1 MKITQVKVYP
11 YVKKKLNGEVGI
23 GQVVLDDLILLTGLK
38 LVERHGK
45 RFILYPVNYKNK
57 RQLCFVQPIKKNI
70 ADEITDK
77 LFTAYSE
84 SLTTN
89 ADQILNDDSVFMAG
103 IQEMVDEYNNQ
114 RAQLT
119 AAMALQNSPE
129 SNGPDPDE
137 HYEDA
142 PINTDNLGLY
152 EKA

>member
-11 YVKKKLNGEVGI
+11 YTKKKLNGEVGI

-77 LFTAYSE
+77 LFDAYSE
-84 SLTTN
+84 SLAGGN
-89 ADQILNDDSVFMAG
+89 VNLMSEDSVFMAG
-103 IQEMVDEYNNQ
+103 VKELVDSMNIS
-114 RAQLT
+114 T

-129 SNGPDPDE
+129 SNGPDPND
-137 HYEDA
+137 HYEDN
-142 PINTDNLGLY
+142 PINTDDLGPY
-152 EKA
+152 EEA

>member
-11 YVKKKLNGEVGI
+11 YTKKKLNGEVGI

-77 LFTAYSE
+77 LFDAYTE
-84 SLTTN
+84 SLAGGN
-89 ADQILNDDSVFMAG
+89 VNLMGEDSVFMAG
-103 IQEMVDEYNNQ
+103 VKELVDSMNIS
-114 RAQLT
+114 T
-119 AAMALQNSPE
+119 AAMALQNGPE
-129 SNGPDPDE
+129 SNGPEPNDSDDDE
-137 HYEDA
+137 SA
-142 PINTDNLGLY
+142 FNPNIGLY
-152 EKA
+152 EET

>member
-11 YVKKKLNGEVGI
+11 YIKKKPNGEVGI

-45 RFILYPVNYKNK
+45 RFILYPINYKNK

-70 ADEITDK
+70 ADEITNK
-77 LFTAYSE
+77 LFTVYSE
-84 SLTTN
+84 NIANNT
-89 ADQILNDDSVFMAG
+89 QLNNEDSIFMAG

-137 HYEDA
+137 HYEDS
-142 PINTDNLGLY
+142 PINTDNLGIY
-152 EKA
+152 EEA